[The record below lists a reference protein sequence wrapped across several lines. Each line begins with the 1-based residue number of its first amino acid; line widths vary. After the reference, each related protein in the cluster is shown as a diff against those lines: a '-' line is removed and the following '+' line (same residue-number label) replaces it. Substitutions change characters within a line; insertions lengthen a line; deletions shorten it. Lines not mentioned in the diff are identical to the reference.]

1 MGDVRAALDGDVFHR
16 QRPRAALLHRAVF
29 TAWLRELHPWRR
41 HPAVTARNLEW
52 RRLPGVPRVTPF
64 RSPARCVR
72 KLRPAVELVT
82 QMTQAAI
89 GSAAASAHPCVV
101 ALAIPTLN
109 QAAAV
114 GDVYRPLPPPA
125 VTLIILTV

>member
-1 MGDVRAALDGDVFHR
+1 MVDVPAALDGDVFHR

-52 RRLPGVPRVTPF
+52 RRLPGIPRVTPF

-72 KLRPAVELVT
+72 KLRPAEELVT

-89 GSAAASAHPCVV
+89 ASAVASTYTCAVASRIQPC
-101 ALAIPTLN
+101 TE
-109 QAAAV
+109 
-114 GDVYRPLPPPA
+114 
-125 VTLIILTV
+125 